1 MEALAAFHGTH
12 PLWFWIAVSAAIL
25 AVEVALGTGWLLW
38 PAATAALVGVLTALV
53 PMSPALAVLIFAVLT
68 IITTLAGRKLMPRS
82 EQAAGGDINDPQA
95 RLVGQKG
102 RTATAFVQGEG
113 RALVDGKEWPATLE
127 GGGALDVGAQV
138 EVTGFSGS
146 RLTVRAAGL
155 HPPGAPATP

>member
-1 MEALAAFHGTH
+1 MEGLAEFYGSH
-12 PLWFWIAVSAAIL
+12 PFWIWMAVAAALL
-25 AVEVALGTGWLLW
+25 AVEVASGSGWLLW
-38 PAATAALVGVLTALV
+38 PAAAAALMGVLLAFV
-53 PMSPALAVLIFAVLT
+53 PMSPALAILVFAVLT

-82 EQAAGGDINDPQA
+82 EQASGGDINDPQA

-102 RTATAFVQGEG
+102 RAATVFAQGEG
-113 RALVDGKEWPATLE
+113 RAQVDGKEWPATLE